1 MGRLKF
7 PLEMEFDR
15 SPFKVGEVSALY
27 GLSPERADWVGAKG
41 AELLVAFDQ
50 RQQGEISVSSGDS
63 SGNILDTALVSLT
76 QSRHFSVKVDSV
88 GGYFRFAQRL
98 VMAGFMGHTRP
109 ILGASQF
116 NVFLR
121 AFANESAQ
129 LNAEAFGLVD
139 KHLDNAVFRDSTV
152 LHHWQHYR
160 WHANGRVIYDLTES
174 VAEAFLET
182 ELNMLPSDLRLKD
195 GTVFIAVPPSLG
207 LKVWHASTGFHDVGG
222 FYVTIDNGELFVC
235 VGGYAHPGRPS
246 NDNALSTFVVPL
258 TGAGT
263 VHDWAE
269 QQRRDKW
276 GAAFLGENT
285 SQIETWVSLIVNTI
299 MYVTYVEN
307 DVRYDP
313 DFGVPAKV
321 MTRAKAIPTNKARRK
336 FLDAHRAPCRY
347 FILGEQAQK
356 TITVG
361 KASGNGSS
369 PTVKFVVR
377 GHWRNQA
384 HGPSMSLRKMMWI
397 QPYWKGTE
405 DAPIPLA
412 TTNIVKVV

>member
-15 SPFKVGEVSALY
+15 SPFRVGEITTLY
-27 GLSPERADWVGAKG
+27 GLSPERADWVGVEG
-41 AELLVAFDQ
+41 ANMLVAFDE
-50 RQQGEISVSSGDS
+50 RKRNGVAPSAGASTGD
-63 SGNILDTALVSLT
+63 ILDTALVALT
-76 QSRHFSVKVDSV
+76 PSRHFTVKVSTV
-88 GGYFRFAQRL
+88 GDYFRFAQRL
-98 VMAGFMGHTRP
+98 VMAGFVGHATP
-109 ILGASQF
+109 ILGSSQF

-121 AFANESAQ
+121 SFATESAQ
-129 LNAEAFGLVD
+129 LNAAAFGLQD
-139 KHLDNAVFRDSTV
+139 KNLDDAVFRDSTV

-160 WHANGRVIYDLTES
+160 WHANGRIIYDLTES

-195 GTVFIAVPPSLG
+195 GSAFIAVPPSLG

-222 FYVTIDNGELFVC
+222 FYVTIDDGELFVC
-235 VGGYAHPGRPS
+235 VGGYAHAGSPS
-246 NDNALSTFVVPL
+246 NDNALSTFMVPL
-258 TGAGT
+258 TGTGT
-263 VHDWAE
+263 VHEWAE
-269 QQRRDKW
+269 QQRRDSW
-276 GAAFLGENT
+276 GSAFLGENA
-285 SQIETWVSLIVNTI
+285 SQIETWVTLIVNTI

-307 DVRYDP
+307 DVRHDP
-313 DFGVPAKV
+313 DFGVPSKV
-321 MTRAKAIPTNKARRK
+321 MNRAKGIPTNKARRK

-356 TITVG
+356 TISVG
-361 KASGNGSS
+361 KASGGGSS

-384 HGPSMSLRKMMWI
+384 HGPNMTLRKMTWI

-405 DAPIPLA
+405 DAPTPPA
-412 TTNIVKVV
+412 TTSIVKVV